1 MADKKPLFKKLTG
14 QHREKLGVMQAH
26 LKNAPGWLKKEHNHL
41 QQKLFPTVWEDGAFM
56 DDVRQ
61 ATLRG
66 AAPISNILFWVSG
79 SFLLVLLL
87 LASVVKID
95 EVTSGMGKVI
105 PSSNVQILQNLDG
118 GIVAEILAAEG
129 DVVQKNQPLVRIDST
144 GFASSYAEKQ
154 SRIAFL
160 RAEIARLNAH
170 INNQSPD
177 FPEDLLQTMPRL
189 IADQKDL
196 FNSREKELEESRDVF
211 NQQINQR
218 QQDLNEAN
226 ERLVSAVRGYEL
238 ISQEL
243 EMSETMAEKGVI
255 PEMNLLQIRRQAN
268 DLESD
273 LSSARLAVP
282 RAQAALEEA
291 QARLNEYRAKTRREL
306 MDQKSEK
313 EDELGRL
320 RENIVAVKDKVER
333 SIIRAPVT
341 GTVSR
346 VLVNT
351 IGGVIQP
358 GEDVI
363 ELIPA
368 QEKLLIEA
376 RIRPQDIA
384 FLRPQQKAMVKI
396 TAYDY
401 SIYGGLKGHLTA
413 IGSNTVVD
421 EDGQAYYPV
430 KVRTEKGALKAADGR
445 LLPIIPGMVANVDI
459 LTGKRT
465 VLNYLLKPY
474 YKVRDNALRER

>member
-1 MADKKPLFKKLTG
+1 MANKNPHLKKLPRLSRK
-14 QHREKLGVMQAH
+14 QLQAAHAH
-26 LKNAPGWLKKEHNHL
+26 LKSAPDWLKKQHKNL
-41 QQKLFPTVWEDGAFM
+41 QQKLFPTAWEDGAFM

-66 AAPISNILFWVSG
+66 AAPISNILFWVCG
-79 SFLLVLLL
+79 SFLLVLFL
-87 LASVVKID
+87 LASVVRID

-118 GIVAEILAAEG
+118 GIVAEIVVSEG

-154 SRIAFL
+154 SRITFL
-160 RAEIARLNAH
+160 QAEIARLDGH
-170 INNQSPD
+170 INNYSPD
-177 FPEDLLQTMPRL
+177 FPENLVKTMPKL

-196 FNSREKELEESRDVF
+196 FASQEKELEESRDVF
-211 NQQINQR
+211 IQQINQR

-226 ERLVSAVRGYEL
+226 ERLLSAERGYEL

-243 EMSETMAEKGVI
+243 QMSEAMAKKGVI
-255 PEMNLLQIRRQAN
+255 PEMNLLQVRRQAN
-268 DLESD
+268 DIQSD
-273 LSSARLAVP
+273 LSSARLDVP

-291 QARLNEYRAKTRREL
+291 QARLNEYRAKARREL

-313 EDELGRL
+313 EDELARL
-320 RENIVAVKDKVER
+320 QENIVAVRDKVER

-351 IGGVIQP
+351 IGGVLQP

-384 FLRPQQKAMVKI
+384 FLRPQQEAMVKI

-401 SIYGGLKGHLTA
+401 SIYGGLKGHLTT

-430 KVRTEKGALKAADGR
+430 KVRTEKGALKASDGR